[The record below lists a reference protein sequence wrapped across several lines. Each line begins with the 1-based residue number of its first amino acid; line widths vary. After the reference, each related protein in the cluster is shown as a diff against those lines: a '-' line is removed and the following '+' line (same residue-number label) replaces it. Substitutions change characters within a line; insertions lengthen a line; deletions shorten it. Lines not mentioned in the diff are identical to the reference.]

1 MRRCILTLSKVIII
15 DFVGGKFMVAD
26 KAADSNKEDNKG
38 MDILGSTR
46 TVIKDALEKLG
57 YPDEV
62 YELLKDSIRM
72 LKVRIP
78 VRMDDGSVKVFTG
91 YRAQHNDAVGP
102 TKGGVRFHP
111 EVTETEMNALA
122 IWMSLKA
129 GIVDLPYGGGK
140 GGVICDPREM
150 SFRELENLSRGY
162 VRAISQFVGPH
173 KDIPAPDVFTNSQI
187 MAWMMDEYSRMD
199 EYNNPGFITG
209 KPIVLGGSHGRESA
223 TAKGVTI
230 VINEAAKKRDLD
242 LKGAKVIV
250 QGFGNAGSFLS
261 KFLHDAGATVVGI
274 SDAYGALYDSEG
286 LDIDYLLD
294 RRDSFGTITNLFDD
308 TITNKELLESECD
321 ILVPAA
327 VENQITEDNA
337 HNIKADIVVEAA
349 NGPTTM
355 GATKILTERGK
366 LLVPDVL
373 ASAGGVTVSY
383 FEWVQNNQGYYWSE
397 EEIDEK
403 LHETMIKA
411 FNTIYD
417 TAQTRQVDM
426 RLAAYMIG
434 VRKMAE
440 ASRFRGWV

>member
-1 MRRCILTLSKVIII
+1 MAT
-15 DFVGGKFMVAD
+15 D
-26 KAADSNKEDNKG
+26 KAAASNNRLEKDLEV
-38 MDILGSTR
+38 LESTR
-46 TVIKDALEKLG
+46 TVVKGALDKLG
-57 YPDEV
+57 YSDEV
-62 YELLKDSIRM
+62 YELLKEPIRM
-72 LKVRIP
+72 MTVRIP
-78 VRMDDGSVKVFTG
+78 VRMDDGSMKIFTG

-111 EVTETEMNALA
+111 NVTENEVKALS

-140 GGVICDPREM
+140 GGIICDPREM
-150 SFRELENLSRGY
+150 SFRELEGLSRGY
-162 VRAISQFVGPH
+162 VRAISQIVGPT

-187 MAWMMDEYSRMD
+187 MAWMMDEYSRID
-199 EYNNPGFITG
+199 EYNSPGFITG

-230 VINEAAKKRDLD
+230 CIHEAAKKIDMD
-242 LKGAKVIV
+242 VSGAKVIV

-261 KFLHDAGATVVGI
+261 KFLHDAGAIIVGI
-274 SDAYGALYDSEG
+274 SDAYGALYDPEG

-294 RRDSFGTITNLFDD
+294 RRDSFGTVTKLFTN
-308 TITNKELLESECD
+308 TITNKELLENECD
-321 ILVPAA
+321 ILIPAA
-327 VENQITEDNA
+327 VGNQITVENA
-337 HNIKADIVVEAA
+337 ENIKAKIIVEAA
-349 NGPTTM
+349 NGPTTNE
-355 GATKILTERGK
+355 ATRILTERGV

-383 FEWVQNNQGYYWSE
+383 FEWVQNNQGYYWPE
-397 EEIDEK
+397 EEINEK
-403 LHETMIKA
+403 LHKVMINA
-411 FNTIYD
+411 FNNVYRI
-417 TAQTRQVDM
+417 AETRKVDM